1 MDSQPSTVDYSIDQ
15 REVRRNIGKLI
26 ELGEVDARLFYG
38 TLAECA
44 KVSVSK
50 NALLERLAPPARIR
64 DDAKKYPVWVQA
76 AEYFASI
83 VAGNGG
89 RLVWELYECLPTEE
103 RFKLLG
109 QHFTP
114 QHVGKFALSGLRGL
128 PTTILDPM
136 AGHGIFLQ
144 QAKARYPSAQ
154 VVGVDIDNLP
164 LTAARLVLDKETRL
178 VCDDVFKWARDQ
190 VANASDFGFSAVVGN
205 PAYVSYQNLSM
216 VQNVTG
222 KIVTGGNYRD
232 WLLETLKDI
241 AKEKAVDSELASLFK
256 IWSGYSDL
264 SAYAMILAWLLVE
277 NGGQIAFVMS
287 NHWMERKYGL
297 ELRRFLSSHGTI
309 RGIVTHR
316 AGNWFPRAQIPASI
330 FVYTKGLISERQ
342 RSKGIPY
349 VEIDAPSLSDVGAY
363 LNSMLKE
370 DFWQWIDKLDQPG
383 KHGSLHV
390 TFKRWQEDDSRS
402 GLNRRAQ
409 NLIFPPSFPQ
419 QNCSSLTDAGWQAH
433 QGVRTGC
440 NEVFYVQISSEN
452 SELHIAHQ
460 TLRGEKRQRELFIP
474 RELLTPVIRRLSS
487 KSKLV
492 IGREQADACL
502 LNLANAILK
511 EDKAGLNEY
520 PREWLRKWGIE
531 SLKIIPE
538 QLAHYLSERA
548 LTPYEGKG
556 KIRGTV
562 ISLSAVRTNIY
573 KPPRKSANLPRRPR
587 FWYQVPIQHR
597 HHGRIIIPRV
607 VSGYTRA
614 FLVRKPESILID
626 ANFTTF
632 NSKPDAVDAKRMWVW
647 FNSNTF
653 RALCELNGVPLG
665 GGALK
670 LEAELLSQI
679 PVPRAVKEK
688 DESTFNTASRMLETP
703 QMDDEHLLQIGEAI
717 DESLFGT
724 ELAAVN
730 LEVLTR
736 LTNQRRRIT
745 SVESDESSYHSPR
758 ESASQCRPSRSKLPF
773 AANLG

>member
-1 MDSQPSTVDYSIDQ
+1 MSLQSQMDSQPPTVDYSIDQ
-15 REVRRNIGKLI
+15 KELRRNTRKLI
-26 ELGEVDARLFYG
+26 ELGEVDARLFYE

-44 KVSVSK
+44 KESVSK
-50 NALLERLAPPARIR
+50 NALLQRLAPPAPIR
-64 DDAKKYPVWVQA
+64 DDPRKCPVWVQA

-83 VAGNGG
+83 VAGNGS
-89 RLVWELYECLPTEE
+89 RLVWELYESLPTNE

-109 QHFTP
+109 QYFTP

-128 PTTILDPM
+128 LTSILDPM

-144 QAKARYPSAQ
+144 QARARYPSAHI
-154 VVGVDIDNLP
+154 VGVDIDNLP
-164 LTAARLVLDKETRL
+164 LTAARLVLDKETSL
-178 VCDDVFKWARDQ
+178 VCHDVFKWARDQ
-190 VANASDFGFSAVVGN
+190 VANATDFGFSAVVGN

-216 VQNVTG
+216 VQNAAG
-222 KIVTGGNYRD
+222 KIVTDGNYRD
-232 WLLETLKDI
+232 WLLETLKEI

-256 IWSGYSDL
+256 VWSGYSDL
-264 SAYAMILAWLLVE
+264 STYAMILAWLLVE

-287 NHWMERKYGL
+287 NHWMEREYGL

-342 RSKGIPY
+342 KSKGIPY
-349 VEIDAPSLSDVGAY
+349 VEIDAPPLPDVGAY

-370 DFWQWIDKLDQPG
+370 DFWQWIDTVDQPG
-383 KHGSLHV
+383 KYGSLHV
-390 TFKRWQEDDSRS
+390 TLKQWNEDGSRS
-402 GLNRRAQ
+402 GLSRRAL
-409 NLIFPPSFPQ
+409 NLIFPPGFPR
-419 QNCSSLTDAGWQAH
+419 QNCCSLADAGWQAH
-433 QGVRTGC
+433 QGLRTGC
-440 NEVFYVQISSEN
+440 NEVFYVQRSSEN
-452 SELHIAHQ
+452 SELYIAHQ
-460 TLRGEKRQRELFIP
+460 TLRGEKRQRELSIP

-487 KSKLV
+487 TSKLV
-492 IGREQADACL
+492 IGREQADAYL
-502 LNLANAILK
+502 LHLANAILK
-511 EDKAGLNEY
+511 EDKAGLKEY
-520 PREWLRKWGIE
+520 PREWMHKWGIE
-531 SLKIIPE
+531 SLKVIPE
-538 QLAHYLSERA
+538 QLARYLNERA

-597 HHGRIIIPRV
+597 HHGRIIMPRV

-614 FLVRKPESILID
+614 ILVRRPESILID
-626 ANFTTF
+626 ANYTTF

-653 RALCELNGVPLG
+653 RAICELNGVPLG

-679 PVPRAVKEK
+679 PVPRAVTEK
-688 DESTFNTASRMLETP
+688 DESIFNTASRMLETP
-703 QMDDEHLLQIGEAI
+703 QMDDEHLLQIGKAI

-724 ELAAVN
+724 EVAPVN

-736 LTNQRRRIT
+736 LINQRRRIVSAE
-745 SVESDESSYHSPR
+745 SVESSSHS
-758 ESASQCRPSRSKLPF
+758 RPGSSSVE
-773 AANLG
+773 N